1 MASWSLFHVE
11 SGCPIELQEG
21 GGRIAARRADGKGSR
36 GRASGSRRGLT
47 LGVVWEKIPNA
58 EAQGEIQQPG
68 PIQVPGEIQQPGD
81 IQRPGPQ
88 NQDGDLLKAGGPT
101 DGPVPLLPGG
111 GCPREFPVQRGD
123 TCYR

>member
-1 MASWSLFHVE
+1 MAKVTVVVLVVV
-11 SGCPIELQEG
+11 
-21 GGRIAARRADGKGSR
+21 A
-36 GRASGSRRGLT
+36 GLT

-68 PIQVPGEIQQPGD
+68 PISRCRWRYSSLGIYND
-81 IQRPGPQ
+81 PGPQ
-88 NQDGDLLKAGGPT
+88 DQGGDLLKAGGPT